1 MNYKRRGF
9 TIVELLIVIV
19 VIAILAAITVVSYNG
34 IKRRAEDTARYA
46 DLVQVDRLIQLYRIQ
61 NGRYPV
67 TAAQMT
73 PGAIYCIGTG
83 FPSGSCWTGIS
94 ESDQSITNEL
104 QTVGNV
110 PNGRLAI
117 KNFGTHIWI
126 KNSTTFELDGVF
138 EDSTC
143 PKNFE
148 QTEIYPGHVQC
159 IKEYSTTDAV

>member
-1 MNYKRRGF
+1 MNYRRKGF

-67 TAAQMT
+67 TASQMT

-83 FPSGSCWTGIS
+83 FPSGSCWDGTS
-94 ESDQSITNEL
+94 ESDRSVTDLLKTIGTLPDGGKSI
-104 QTVGNV
+104 GNY
-110 PNGRLAI
+110 
-117 KNFGTHIWI
+117 GTHIWI
-126 KNSTTFELDGVF
+126 KDDTSFELNGVF
-138 EDSTC
+138 DDHAC

-159 IKEYSTTDAV
+159 IKMYYTTDPI